1 MLLAKLDSHIMPG
14 KGGLHSMNSLRKPVL
29 RQNYLHENILYL
41 SLQQYFGFL
50 FNTLGNHLEK
60 FQKTDSSATA
70 SKILI
75 Q

>member
-1 MLLAKLDSHIMPG
+1 
-14 KGGLHSMNSLRKPVL
+14 MNSLRKPVL